1 MFKNMKNL
9 ISSEGRSPLAL
20 SILSEYVY
28 MIYRLLE
35 AGADP
40 NTADYNGDTP
50 LIKAIWMTT
59 SSNIEKNEITKIC
72 KALIRAGK

>member
-1 MFKNMKNL
+1 
-9 ISSEGRSPLAL
+9 
-20 SILSEYVY
+20 
-28 MIYRLLE
+28 MIHRLLE

-59 SSNIEKNEITKIC
+59 SSNIEKSEITKIC
-72 KALIRAGK
+72 KELIRAGKLKIDRNFFLYILYNIIK